1 MADLTS
7 NINYLQPT
15 AFKLVIDRKK
25 FGNLE
30 YFAQT
35 ISHPSVSMNTAP
47 LPYKRANIHMAADK
61 LTFGS
66 LSANIILDEN
76 MAAYTEMY
84 DWAKR
89 LVENVNTTKVDAR
102 NRYVSEG
109 DIYTT
114 AVDITVSILSSHN
127 NMTKRIRYVDC
138 VLTDIGDINFQ
149 STSADIQYLTFPVTF
164 EFSYFDII

>member
-35 ISHPSVSMNTAP
+35 ISHPSVGMNTAP

-61 LTFGS
+61 LTFGA

-76 MAAYTEMY
+76 MTAYTEMY

-89 LVENVNTTKVDAR
+89 LVEENNTTKLDAR
-102 NRYVSEG
+102 NRYVGEG

-114 AVDITVSILSSHN
+114 TVDITLSILSSHN

-138 VLTDIGDINFQ
+138 VLTDLGDIAFQ
-149 STSADIQYLTFPVTF
+149 STTSDIQYLTFPVTF